1 MAKGW
6 REKYNTD
13 GPRQGWGSG
22 GVVGGGPH
30 PSPLDSHLPLGLETG
45 GLEQRFQLGDSKGVF
60 DAEVFANYQAMRVFD
75 ARNDTGAT
83 NGRRYQT
90 DRYYQLLSGH
100 GYRSVLV

>member
-30 PSPLDSHLPLGLETG
+30 PSPLDSHLPLGLENF
-45 GLEQRFQLGDSKGVF
+45 LLAQILAIEPLPHVLFRASDVIQ
-60 DAEVFANYQAMRVFD
+60 DALFHACA
-75 ARNDTGAT
+75 A
-83 NGRRYQT
+83 
-90 DRYYQLLSGH
+90 
-100 GYRSVLV
+100 

>member
-6 REKYNTD
+6 RWEDKTVWTD

-30 PSPLDSHLPLGLETG
+30 PSALDTFHSGWRPAGQLLH
-45 GLEQRFQLGDSKGVF
+45 LGDSKGVPG
-60 DAEVFANYQAMRVFD
+60 AEVYANYQVMRILD

-83 NGRRYQT
+83 NGRLYQT
-90 DRYYQLLSGH
+90 DRYYQLLSGRVAR
-100 GYRSVLV
+100 GA